1 MIYDIDNEIFHVDF
15 LMAAVNALLWIRCII
30 FLRLSE
36 MFGPII
42 VMIYNMAK
50 LVASF
55 MVIYLMGLLTF
66 ACVAVMT
73 MHEDPNFSDL
83 YESIRTYMMASLGNF
98 DLYQYDEIEEIS
110 GWKQYFGILLHLTVI
125 FFNMILMI
133 NLFIA
138 MMSSTYI
145 VLEGLRAGLFWA
157 SVI

>member
-1 MIYDIDNEIFHVDF
+1 VIYDIDNEIFHVDF
-15 LMAAVNALLWIRCII
+15 LMAAINALLWIRCII
-30 FLRLSE
+30 YLRLSE

-55 MVIYLMGLLTF
+55 MLLYLMGLLTF
-66 ACVAVMT
+66 ACIAVLT
-73 MHEDPNFSDL
+73 LHEDSNFSDL

-98 DLYQYDEIEEIS
+98 DLYQYDEIG
-110 GWKQYFGILLHLTVI
+110 GWKQYFGVFLHLTVI